1 MAERLSL
8 SLSFK
13 SCTVLCNLM
22 NCSMP
27 GFLVHHYLPEFAQ
40 THFHSVSDAIQLSN
54 YLILCHSLLFLPS
67 IFPSIRVSSN
77 ESVLGIRWPKYWSFS
92 FSISPSKEYSGLTSF
107 RSNWFDLLAVQ
118 GTLKSLLQH
127 HSLKAPSLQ
136 CSAFFMVQLE
146 HLRLLKSP
154 CPTFSL
160 GSQNS
165 LTQRRK
171 VSCPGPR
178 GPR

>member
-1 MAERLSL
+1 MWETWVQSQGWDSPLEKGKVTVVFWPREFHGLYRSWGYKELDMAERLSL

-67 IFPSIRVSSN
+67 IF
-77 ESVLGIRWPKYWSFS
+77 F
-92 FSISPSKEYSGLTSF
+92 
-107 RSNWFDLLAVQ
+107 
-118 GTLKSLLQH
+118 
-127 HSLKAPSLQ
+127 
-136 CSAFFMVQLE
+136 
-146 HLRLLKSP
+146 
-154 CPTFSL
+154 
-160 GSQNS
+160 
-165 LTQRRK
+165 
-171 VSCPGPR
+171 
-178 GPR
+178 